1 MTREPT
7 PFSILFDSLGV
18 GRELEESEAP
28 NFFADLNLDQL
39 FDAVAGARREYNL
52 AAFFRSPLQA
62 EAAVTYRQDV
72 FRDLESGLAEPVAAF
87 AERMRRARSHLA
99 AAQQRHARYSVAAWF
114 LDAAEIYCAAV
125 MALESA
131 LSDFR
136 PASLGFQRC
145 SAHLAAYLR
154 SPAFQE
160 LLKETSRIKRG
171 FGEVRYCVRVRG
183 SRVVV
188 TDYRGE
194 PDYSVEVLDTFK
206 KFQEGDADSHLV
218 KFSADFQN
226 HIQEQIVELVA
237 RLHPELFHSMLTY
250 REAHRTFL
258 DPVVA
263 RFDREVEFYL
273 AYLAYIE
280 PLKEAGLSFCY
291 PDVSTSSK
299 EVDAEETFDIA
310 LASKLVGEKRP
321 VVCNDFRLREGE
333 RIFVVSGP
341 NQGGKTTFARTFGQL
356 HYLAS
361 LGCPAPGRRA
371 ELFLCDRIFAHFEKQ
386 ERLEDLQGKLQEEL
400 LRVREILREAT
411 DSSVMIMNESLAS
424 TTAEDSLFL
433 GREVIGR
440 LMELG
445 ALAVYVTFIDEL
457 SRLDPRVVSMGSTVV
472 PDNPAERT
480 FKIVRK
486 PADGRAYAL
495 AIAEKHGL
503 THRSIRARIGR

>member
-1 MTREPT
+1 MTREPA

-28 NFFADLNLDQL
+28 DFFADLNLDQV

-371 ELFLCDRIFAHFEKQ
+371 QLLLCDRIFAHFDRQ

-457 SRLDPRVVSMGSTVV
+457 SRLDPRVVSMVSTVV